1 MAVQITLYLNEADQ
15 WRRKPLYLEILNFLR
30 KENVGNAAAFH
41 AVAGFTEHAQVQ
53 TSHFVDVASKLP
65 VVLTFVD
72 SDEHFELVLPTLCEM
87 APHRLI
93 VRQNVE
99 VEQGAPD

>member
-1 MAVQITLYLNEADQ
+1 
-15 WRRKPLYLEILNFLR
+15 
-30 KENVGNAAAFH
+30 
-41 AVAGFTEHAQVQ
+41 VQ